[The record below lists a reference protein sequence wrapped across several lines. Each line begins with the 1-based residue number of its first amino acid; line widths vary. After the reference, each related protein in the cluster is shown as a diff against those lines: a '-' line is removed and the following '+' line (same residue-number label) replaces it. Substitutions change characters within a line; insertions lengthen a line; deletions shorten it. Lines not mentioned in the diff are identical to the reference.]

1 MGLPARPAMMRSMA
15 SSTSRLV
22 MVSLFRRPAR
32 MAASLSRLLRSAPEK
47 PGVRMAMVSMEMS
60 ASSGLF
66 AACTPRIALR
76 PRMSGVSTVVCR
88 SNRPGRSSAGSKMS
102 ERLVAASTITPVLP
116 WNPSISVRIW
126 FRVCSRSSFPWPTP
140 APRERPTAS
149 ISSMKMRHGAF
160 SPAFLK
166 RSRTR
171 LAPTPTNISTNSDPE
186 QLKNGTP
193 ASPATA
199 LANSVLP
206 VPGGPVRST
215 PLGIFAPTAVYF
227 SGAFRNSTTSTRSCL
242 ASSTPAT
249 SLNVTPVLGSI
260 SNRAFVF
267 PSPNPGWPPP
277 PIPPCARRERRNSPP
292 SSSSGNARLAMT
304 PARFAEASGPATL
317 TATPFCAMMRSS
329 SGSLGAGIWTLTNW
343 ARLPSSGLMSSASRE
358 VRSVAKRTSFTRS
371 KSKYSRNRE

>member
-126 FRVCSRSSFPWPTP
+126 FRVCSRSSFPWPIP

-149 ISSMKMRHGAF
+149 ISSMKIRHGAF
-160 SPAFLK
+160 SLAFLNK
-166 RSRTR
+166 SRTR

-199 LANSVLP
+199 LARRVLP
-206 VPGGPVRST
+206 VPGGPVSST
-215 PLGIFAPTAVYF
+215 PLGIFAPTAVYL
-227 SGAFRNSTTSTRSCL
+227 SGAFKNSTTSTKSCL
-242 ASSTPAT
+242 ASLTPAT
-249 SLNVTPVLGSI
+249 SSNFTPVSGSI
-260 SNRAFVF
+260 SKRALVL
-267 PSPNPGWPPP
+267 PSPIPGP
-277 PIPPCARRERRNSPP
+277 PIGPPWLLLRTIRKSPARST
-292 SSSSGNARLAMT
+292 SGNASCRRKKL
-304 PARFAEASGPATL
+304 PACSAASGPFTAILTPLVLRDATSAGSSGGGICTCTTFVRGESVRR
-317 TATPFCAMMRSS
+317 TALREARSS
-329 SGSLGAGIWTLTNW
+329 LN
-343 ARLPSSGLMSSASRE
+343 
-358 VRSVAKRTSFTRS
+358 
-371 KSKYSRNRE
+371 